1 MSDEPFVFSSAA
13 DSQSARV
20 RKPSSEP
27 RGTSSLATL
36 PAQRPTNN
44 LSWAVGR

>member
-13 DSQSARV
+13 DSQSARI

-36 PAQRPTNN
+36 PVQQPTNN